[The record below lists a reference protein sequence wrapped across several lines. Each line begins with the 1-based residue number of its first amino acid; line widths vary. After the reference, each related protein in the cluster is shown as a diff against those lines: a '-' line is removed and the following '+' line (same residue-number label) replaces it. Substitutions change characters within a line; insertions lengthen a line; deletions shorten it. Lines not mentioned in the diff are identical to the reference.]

1 MEHAQTMTM
10 PNTTAPEGSWRSPGQ
25 PWERLCCAQSFPCR
39 RSIGSGAGCSAC
51 TAGGVSARGG
61 GYSRTTREPAGSERD
76 AAA

>member
-1 MEHAQTMTM
+1 MEIAG
-10 PNTTAPEGSWRSPGQ
+10 AAVGAAVLR
-25 PWERLCCAQSFPCR
+25 RLCSELLHNSAGQLIAARRVLPCG

-51 TAGGVSARGG
+51 PPGGVSARGG